1 MALPLTTDHPDHTI
15 PPEARE
21 VARDFIVSRLGSLF
35 AIAPLGVWVVMHLWH
50 QLAAWRSPAAWQEAV
65 EGHVNG
71 ATTVLVFIVVLG
83 PLLWHTV
90 WGIARMLRSRPAVSN
105 RGFSNLRYLLQ
116 RLAAI
121 GLLGF
126 LGAHLY
132 LAWFEPRFLHGG
144 PEPFSE
150 IAREMRFHGPTLVVY
165 LLGTLGIAYH
175 LANGLWSFLSM
186 GWGVTVSKSGMAWM
200 ERVSLLFFFVLLI
213 IGWAAVYALY
223 AGGEAY
229 GPPA

>member
-1 MALPLTTDHPDHTI
+1 MALPLTTDQADRSV

-21 VARDFIVSRLGSLF
+21 IAREFILARLGSLF
-35 AIAPLGVWVVMHLWH
+35 AFAPLGVWVLMHLWH
-50 QLAAWRSPAAWQEAV
+50 QLAAWQSPAAWQEAV

-71 ATTVLVFIVVLG
+71 ATTVLVFVVVLG
-83 PLLWHTV
+83 PLVWHTV
-90 WGIARMLRSRPAVSN
+90 WGITRMLKSSPAVAN
-105 RGFSNLRYLLQ
+105 RGFSNLRYVLQ
-116 RLAAI
+116 RLSAI

-132 LAWFEPRFLHGG
+132 LAWFEPRFMHGG
-144 PEPFSE
+144 PEPFSD
-150 IAREMRFHGPTLVVY
+150 IAREMHFHMPTLVVY
-165 LLGTLGIAYH
+165 ILGVLAIAYH

-186 GWGVTVSKSGMAWM
+186 GWGVTVSKSSMAWT
-200 ERVSLLFFFVLLI
+200 ERVALAFFVVLLA

-223 AGGEAY
+223 SGGAAY